1 MSSLTTTPI
10 VPEISGQTF
19 QTLQTLKPFKL
30 FKPFKPSNPITI
42 GTNSQYRTIER
53 LELKFF
59 R

>member
-19 QTLQTLKPFKL
+19 QTLQTLKL